1 MAPRT
6 PPFPRGEGRGGIR
19 VPKALASSVAALTG
33 IQFYG
38 YTVNMKAT
46 VDVPDD
52 LYRRVKAKSAL
63 EGRAVREVTIELY
76 RRWLREE
83 AEVERSPREWLENW
97 VRLGDELLRDAP
109 AAPTGREILE
119 EDRNRLEPR

>member
-1 MAPRT
+1 M
-6 PPFPRGEGRGGIR
+6 
-19 VPKALASSVAALTG
+19 AALTG
-33 IQFYG
+33 ILFYG
-38 YTVNMKAT
+38 YTANMKAT
-46 VDVPDD
+46 IDVPDD

-83 AEVERSPREWLENW
+83 AGVERSPSEWLENW

-109 AAPTGREILE
+109 EAPPAREILE

>member
-1 MAPRT
+1 
-6 PPFPRGEGRGGIR
+6 
-19 VPKALASSVAALTG
+19 VAALTG

-46 VDVPDD
+46 IDVPDD

-76 RRWLREE
+76 RRWLGQEGG
-83 AEVERSPREWLENW
+83 AERSPSEWLENW
-97 VRLGDELLRDAP
+97 VRLGDELLRDVP
-109 AAPTGREILE
+109 DAPTAREILE